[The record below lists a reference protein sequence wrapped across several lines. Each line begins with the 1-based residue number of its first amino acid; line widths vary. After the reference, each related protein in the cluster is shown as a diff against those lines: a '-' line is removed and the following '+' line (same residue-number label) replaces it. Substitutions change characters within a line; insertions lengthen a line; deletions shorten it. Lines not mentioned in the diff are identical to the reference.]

1 MLLMLKGRS
10 RKAADHADSSAK
22 AVNAQ
27 QVGGFRPVRVA
38 ELQPFKGVSF
48 GPLHFLLD
56 QLWIIQQI
64 DSAGI

>member
-38 ELQPFKGVSF
+38 ELQPFKDVSF
-48 GPLHFLLD
+48 GPLHLLLD